1 MSPWVQC
8 TLARPFYI
16 VLLGIAVINV
26 SFASIIVRL
35 LNNEGVHGFV
45 AASWRLILGA
55 MLTLAIHLIVEG
67 KPGLPEKKDLL
78 LMALSGVS
86 LALHFDLWMLSLS
99 YTSVAVS
106 VTIVDS
112 YPALLALIGTVV
124 LGENYNRLHYTGA
137 LLAMIGV
144 ALLSLS
150 QYGYSEASF
159 TGAILAF
166 GGMLGVAAYFTIGR
180 VLRARYST
188 LTYTLF
194 VYTAAALVSTIL
206 TLAHGLD
213 LTGYT
218 SRAYL
223 LLALLALVPMLGGHT
238 LLNYI
243 IKRLSLLATTVPV
256 LGEPIG
262 ASILAYIIL
271 GETIPLQTLVFM
283 AITLAGILI
292 TLLGE
297 YKVTTASPG

>member
-1 MSPWVQC
+1 MPPRVQY

-35 LNNEGVHGFV
+35 LNNEDVHGFV

-55 MLTLAIHLIVEG
+55 MLTLLIHLIIEG
-67 KPGLPEKKDLL
+67 VPRLPEKKDLL
-78 LMALSGVS
+78 LMIMSGIS

-112 YPALLALIGTVV
+112 YPAILALVGAFI
-124 LGENYNRLHYTGA
+124 LKENYNKLHYSGA
-137 LLAMIGV
+137 LIAMIGV
-144 ALLSLS
+144 TLLTLS
-150 QYGYSEASF
+150 QYDYSKASF
-159 TGAILAF
+159 TGALLAF
-166 GGMLGVAAYFTIGR
+166 GGMLGVAVYFTIGR

-188 LTYTLF
+188 LSYTLF
-194 VYTAAALVSTIL
+194 VYATAALVSTMI
-206 TLAHGLD
+206 TLALD
-213 LTGYT
+213 LKLTGY
-218 SRAYL
+218 SSEAYVL
-223 LLALLALVPMLGGHT
+223 LILLALVPMLGGHT

-256 LGEPIG
+256 LGEPVG
-262 ASILAYIIL
+262 ATILAYILL
-271 GETIPLQTLVFM
+271 GETVSQQTLAFM
-283 AITLAGILI
+283 SITLAGILL

-297 YKVTTASPG
+297 YKAADANQG

>member
-1 MSPWVQC
+1 
-8 TLARPFYI
+8 
-16 VLLGIAVINV
+16 
-26 SFASIIVRL
+26 
-35 LNNEGVHGFV
+35 
-45 AASWRLILGA
+45 

-67 KPGLPEKKDLL
+67 KPELPEKKDLL
-78 LMALSGVS
+78 LMIMSGVS

-137 LLAMIGV
+137 LLAMVGV

-180 VLRARYST
+180 MLRARYST

-194 VYTAAALVSTIL
+194 VYTTAALVSTIL
-206 TLAHGLD
+206 TLALGLE

-218 SRAYL
+218 SRAYM

-271 GETIPLQTLVFM
+271 GETIPPQTLVFM
-283 AITLAGILI
+283 TITLAGILI

-297 YKVTTASPG
+297 YNADGASRG